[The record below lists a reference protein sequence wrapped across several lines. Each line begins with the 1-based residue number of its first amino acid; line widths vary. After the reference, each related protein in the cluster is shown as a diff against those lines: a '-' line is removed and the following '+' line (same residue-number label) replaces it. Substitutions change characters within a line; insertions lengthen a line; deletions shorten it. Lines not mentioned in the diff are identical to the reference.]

1 MVALQ
6 WEFLVGLAPIF
17 FKKFLVY
24 LLTPTL
30 LNVIKLY
37 LISTILSR
45 VVLTLCSEELP
56 QGFS

>member
-30 LNVIKLY
+30 LERN
-37 LISTILSR
+37 
-45 VVLTLCSEELP
+45 
-56 QGFS
+56 